1 MNNELDE
8 SWIKNFEN
16 IEQKFNI
23 FYKEKSKN
31 IEIIYIYIDNNN
43 EIEFIKKEDYNL
55 NNENKILKSNLICV
69 INNNKIMCE
78 KKYKF
83 LNILR
88 YNISINPNE
97 VINLYK
103 NKNSIDFNNFLHTF
117 NTLDDIY
124 FNDTIALFSKLNSLY
139 IIYGSNNNTNQI
151 TKKIFFNKKKESKTK
166 RKKYKGF

>member
-78 KKYKF
+78 KKIQIIK
-83 LNILR
+83 
-88 YNISINPNE
+88 
-97 VINLYK
+97 
-103 NKNSIDFNNFLHTF
+103 
-117 NTLDDIY
+117 Y
-124 FNDTIALFSKLNSLY
+124 F
-139 IIYGSNNNTNQI
+139 
-151 TKKIFFNKKKESKTK
+151 KI
-166 RKKYKGF
+166 